1 LTCVITPSCVFGY
14 HAPMEQFTC
23 AQIKDLKLLFNFVRI
38 YCGAKHGDQIKTN
51 IQFESIT
58 VKETLLCDG
67 CAEVA
72 RHALAKRRNCPL
84 TPKPSCKKCHVH
96 CYGRYYR
103 AKIREIMAFS
113 GRRMILRG
121 RVDYLRHYF
130 FDISSK
136 SINNITQELIT

>member
-1 LTCVITPSCVFGY
+1 MTCVITLHCLFGY
-14 HAPMEQFTC
+14 HAFMEQFTN

-38 YCGAKHGDQIKTN
+38 YCGAKHGDQVKTN
-51 IQFESIT
+51 MQVENIT
-58 VKETLLCDG
+58 VRETLLCRE

-96 CYGRYYR
+96 CYGRDYR

-121 RVDYLRHYF
+121 RVDYPA
-130 FDISSK
+130 
-136 SINNITQELIT
+136 